1 MREITSIATF
11 AGHLRTENFVRGC
24 KMPLTKAGKKVK
36 ENMMHEYGEKKGE
49 QVFYATMNKMHKKMG
64 DKNGMPMMKSTGKK
78 WER

>member
-1 MREITSIATF
+1 
-11 AGHLRTENFVRGC
+11 
-24 KMPLTKAGKKVK
+24 MPLTKAGKEVK
-36 ENMMHEYGEKKGE
+36 ANMTKEYGAKKGE